1 MTERWKIVVLIIVVI
16 LALIFAFFGGLAVG
30 QRNAPSDN
38 KTTKTD
44 SNGSLERKAEEN
56 SSKNAEETA
65 LADEKASQKDNPKA
79 KPQSEKNSEDKKSAD
94 SQGSTPKTDTPDT
107 IEDITIK
114 GNYAPNSIGHV
125 LLSRKSR
132 RKTVTL
138 EADNEEGNSETAT
151 VTDTD
156 SSLLRSAV
164 PPKYTLSTTQP
175 IRLKLAQLHINRL
188 NALGHNAYLVNVRDN
203 DDNRSMVFMR
213 IGQYTTRMEA
223 KKVAFS
229 LLSLDNT
236 RFEVFRIASSA
247 KN

>member
-44 SNGSLERKAEEN
+44 SNGSLERKAEES

-65 LADEKASQKDNPKA
+65 LADGKASQKDNPQA

-94 SQGSTPKTDTPDT
+94 SQGSAPKTDTPDT
-107 IEDITIK
+107 IEDTIK

-138 EADNEEGNSETAT
+138 EADNEGGNSETAT

-156 SSLLRSAV
+156 SSLLRSTL
-164 PPKYTLSTTQP
+164 PPKYTLSTTRP
-175 IRLKLAQLHINRL
+175 MRLKLAQLHINRL
-188 NALGHNAYLVNVRDN
+188 NALGHNAYLVNVRNN

>member
-44 SNGSLERKAEEN
+44 SNGSLERKAEES

-65 LADEKASQKDNPKA
+65 LADGKASQKDNPQA

-114 GNYAPNSIGHV
+114 RNYASNSIGHV

-138 EADNEEGNSETAT
+138 EADNEGGNSETAT

-156 SSLLRSAV
+156 SSLLRSTL

-175 IRLKLAQLHINRL
+175 MRLKLAQLHINRL

>member
-44 SNGSLERKAEEN
+44 SNGSLERKAEES

-65 LADEKASQKDNPKA
+65 LADGKASQKDNPQA

-156 SSLLRSAV
+156 SSLLRSAL

-175 IRLKLAQLHINRL
+175 MRLKLAQLHINRL

>member
-44 SNGSLERKAEEN
+44 SNGSLERKAEGN
-56 SSKNAEETA
+56 STKNAEETA
-65 LADEKASQKDNPKA
+65 LANGKASQKDNPNA
-79 KPQSEKNSEDKKSAD
+79 KPQSEKNSEDKKSAA
-94 SQGSTPKTDTPDT
+94 SQGSTPKTNTPDT

-164 PPKYTLSTTQP
+164 PPKYTLSTTRP
-175 IRLKLAQLHINRL
+175 MRLKLAQLHINRL

>member
-44 SNGSLERKAEEN
+44 SNGSLERKAEES

-65 LADEKASQKDNPKA
+65 LADGKASQKDNPQA

-94 SQGSTPKTDTPDT
+94 SQGSAPKTDTPDT

-132 RKTVTL
+132 RKTVAL
-138 EADNEEGNSETAT
+138 EADNEGGNSETAT

-156 SSLLRSAV
+156 SSLLRSAL

-175 IRLKLAQLHINRL
+175 MRLKLAQLHINRL
-188 NALGHNAYLVNVRDN
+188 NALGHNAYLVNVRNN

>member
-56 SSKNAEETA
+56 STKNAEETA
-65 LADEKASQKDNPKA
+65 LANGKASQKDNPNA
-79 KPQSEKNSEDKKSAD
+79 KPQSEKNSEDKKSAA
-94 SQGSTPKTDTPDT
+94 SQGSTPKTNTPDT

-125 LLSRKSR
+125 LLSRKLR

-175 IRLKLAQLHINRL
+175 MRLKLAQLHINRL